1 MDNTGEPA
9 DFMDQT
15 KIWTSAGG
23 ALVTRIEF
31 DSGSG
36 ACQFVEAITGD
47 IEGSGVE
54 EIVLRLQG
62 SYLEIDLVP
71 ESNDICGDALMLAE
85 RMEEKLSETEFG

>member
-15 KIWTSAGG
+15 KIWTAAGG

-31 DSGSG
+31 NSGSG
-36 ACQFVEAITGD
+36 ASQFVEAVTAD
-47 IEGSGVE
+47 IEMSEVE
-54 EIVLRLQG
+54 EVVLRLQG
-62 SYLEIDLVP
+62 NYLEIDLVS
-71 ESNDICGDALMLAE
+71 ESDDLCGDVLMLAE